1 MLISNF
7 DVPPIFKE
15 FSRGLELY
23 TQQPDFANSRIQLVF
38 PRTGNNSGNT
48 GNSGNIGYN
57 NIVRNRIIVA
67 PRATLIDENNNNKI
81 LTPNYN
87 LLHAN
92 NRNGGNGGVAAAGA
106 RRVN

>member
-1 MLISNF
+1 MLISKF

-15 FSRGLELY
+15 FSRVLELH

-38 PRTGNNSGNT
+38 PTTGNNSGNT
-48 GNSGNIGYN
+48 GNNSGNIGYN
-57 NIVRNRIIVA
+57 NIIRNRIV

-87 LLHAN
+87 LLNAN
-92 NRNGGNGGVAAAGA
+92 NSNNGNGGVAAAGA